1 MLTSGRHI
9 RSCLCADRDEYV
21 LVVQALL
28 DACSTP
34 NQLDSLR
41 YIEVGG
47 EALNPSTVF
56 QCRRIARRAKLYTL
70 YG

>member
-1 MLTSGRHI
+1 LH
-9 RSCLCADRDEYV
+9 L
-21 LVVQALL
+21 QALL
-28 DACSTP
+28 DVGDDPAD
-34 NQLDSLR
+34 LDSLR

-56 QCRRIARRAKLYTL
+56 QCRRTARHAKLYTL

>member
-1 MLTSGRHI
+1 L
-9 RSCLCADRDEYV
+9 
-21 LVVQALL
+21 QALL
-28 DACSTP
+28 DVS
-34 NQLDSLR
+34 NKSEELDSLR

-56 QCRRIARRAKLYTL
+56 QCRRTARNAKLYTL

>member
-1 MLTSGRHI
+1 MSNRQLTERRH
-9 RSCLCADRDEYV
+9 L
-21 LVVQALL
+21 LQALL
-28 DACSTP
+28 DVSHDP
-34 NQLDSLR
+34 RELDSLR

-56 QCRRIARRAKLYTL
+56 QCRRLACNAKLYTL

>member
-1 MLTSGRHI
+1 M
-9 RSCLCADRDEYV
+9 CAKGCYIS
-21 LVVQALL
+21 LQALL
-28 DACSTP
+28 DACTDP
-34 NQLDSLR
+34 KELDSLR

-56 QCRRIARRAKLYTL
+56 QCRRTARNAKLYTL

>member
-1 MLTSGRHI
+1 MQGKQQAAEQALP
-9 RSCLCADRDEYV
+9 L
-21 LVVQALL
+21 QALL
-28 DACSTP
+28 DVGDDPAE
-34 NQLDSLR
+34 LDSLR

-56 QCRRIARRAKLYTL
+56 QCRRTARNAKLYTL